1 MSKHLAIINTVT
13 YGSTGRIML
22 GIADTAR
29 EAGMEVR
36 TYAKKWDEDEAIP
49 GNTYFG
55 TKFENR
61 INSTLSRITGIS
73 DVLSL
78 FGTLRLIREL
88 KRWDVD
94 CIHLHNLHGWYLS
107 FPLLFR
113 FIKKRG
119 IRVIWTLHDAWPV
132 TGKCTYFI
140 YPPCSKW
147 QESCGGC
154 GRLKEYPSSLLD
166 ATRFMLKLKKRSFL
180 GVADMT
186 LVTPSQWLA
195 DLVRPTFLGQYQIR
209 VIHNGIDLEAF
220 APKAGDF
227 REKHALAGKKLVLG
241 VAFQW
246 ETRKGLDVFQWLA
259 RRLPED
265 YAIVLVGT
273 NEETDRLLP
282 ENVLSIHRTH
292 DTGELAEIYS
302 AADVFVNPTREDN
315 FPTTNLEA
323 LACGTPVIT
332 FKTGGSPEMLSP
344 LCGSVVERDDLEGL
358 AREIE
363 RVCTERPYTRADCR
377 RQAEKFEKK
386 SSFRRYVELYTE

>member
-1 MSKHLAIINTVT
+1 MSKRLAIINTVT

-140 YPPCSKW
+140 YPPCGKW

-154 GRLKEYPSSLLD
+154 SRLKEYPSSLLD

-195 DLVRPTFLGQYQIR
+195 DLMRPTFLGQYQVR

-227 REKHALAGKKLVLG
+227 REKQGLAGKKLVLG